1 MKVSEKELR
10 RIISEER
17 DRLLSEQNDT
27 LQEGFKE
34 QEMELIDDLVDML
47 IERGAIRDPIIDVL
61 DPDDHYQEALDYIMQ
76 AVVPTL
82 KDLASQGAYERK

>member
-1 MKVSEKELR
+1 MKITEKELR
-10 RIISEER
+10 RIIGEER

>member
-1 MKVSEKELR
+1 MKINEKELR

-34 QEMELIDDLVDML
+34 LEAELIDDLVDML
-47 IERGAIRDPIIDVL
+47 IERGAIRL
-61 DPDDHYQEALDYIMQ
+61 SGPDDDGYRAAYEYLDYAIMP
-76 AVVPTL
+76 AL
-82 KDLASQGAYERK
+82 KGYGG